1 MNNHNVI
8 ASLTSDTGRL
18 NTVLSKIVSDGS
30 GKSFLYSRSNRVNEV
45 LRPDKPNKTLGEC
58 VHRTLIIEQLEHNRS
73 KN

>member
-30 GKSFLYSRSNRVNEV
+30 GMSFLYSR
-45 LRPDKPNKTLGEC
+45 
-58 VHRTLIIEQLEHNRS
+58 
-73 KN
+73 

>member
-30 GKSFLYSRSNRVNEV
+30 GKSFRDALDIGTNISVNS
-45 LRPDKPNKTLGEC
+45 PDLDVVQSFEFRG
-58 VHRTLIIEQLEHNRS
+58 S
-73 KN
+73 K

>member
-30 GKSFLYSRSNRVNEV
+30 GKSFRDVLDIGTNISVNG
-45 LRPDKPNKTLGEC
+45 PDLDVVQSFGF
-58 VHRTLIIEQLEHNRS
+58 HGS
-73 KN
+73 K